1 MMHGMVKLTKRSSS
15 FPTRLRGAWVCCLRA
30 REMDGWGG
38 ALAVYVSRG
47 FLRFFRPRKHAQVLL
62 MGASALR
69 DDTCTCTGREGGEE
83 AGEP

>member
-15 FPTRLRGAWVCCLRA
+15 FPTRPRGAWVCCLRA

-47 FLRFFRPRKHAQVLL
+47 FLRFFRPRKHPQVLL
-62 MGASALR
+62 FIGSLLALR
-69 DDTCTCTGREGGEE
+69 DDTQGGREE

>member
-15 FPTRLRGAWVCCLRA
+15 FPTRPRGAWVCCLRA

-47 FLRFFRPRKHAQVLL
+47 FLRFFRAPKHPQLL
-62 MGASALR
+62 FIGSLLALR
-69 DDTCTCTGREGGEE
+69 DDTVQGGGEE

>member
-47 FLRFFRPRKHAQVLL
+47 FLRFFRPRKHPQVSYLL
-62 MGASALR
+62 GASPRSAMIQG
-69 DDTCTCTGREGGEE
+69 GREE